1 MTKVI
6 VNVMGIKVKEYETKK
21 EITLE
26 SILKGISNFKKEMDD
41 LGVACKVSN
50 PKLSQPIPKGGKK

>member
-26 SILKGISNFKKEMDD
+26 SILKGVKSFKKEMDA
-41 LGVACKVSN
+41 LGVSCKVSK
-50 PKLSQPIPKGGKK
+50 PKLS